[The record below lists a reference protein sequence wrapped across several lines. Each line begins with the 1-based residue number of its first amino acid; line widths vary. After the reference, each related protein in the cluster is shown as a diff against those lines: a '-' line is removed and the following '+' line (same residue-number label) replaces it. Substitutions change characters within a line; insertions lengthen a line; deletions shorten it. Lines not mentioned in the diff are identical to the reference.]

1 MTDENQQALQAAT
14 DGELR
19 LLDPAVRASP
29 AQVSKL
35 LDPDLA
41 EIGASGPV
49 KVSKM
54 SGAVLV

>member
-1 MTDENQQALQAAT
+1 MMDGNEQALQAAI

-19 LLDPAVRASP
+19 LLEPEVRASP

-35 LDPDLA
+35 LDPDLS

-54 SGAVLV
+54 SGVVLA

>member
-1 MTDENQQALQAAT
+1 MMDGNEQALQAAI

-19 LLDPAVRASP
+19 LLEPEVRASP

-35 LDPDLA
+35 LDPDLT

-54 SGAVLV
+54 SGVVLA